1 MEYVTFENLSVIRN
15 QIFKKISEAYHI
27 ANEYTEDKISFLA
40 KDIKSSHIPKSD
52 ITLTSGTAGIKEDTV
67 GNVIEIPWFDVN
79 EYGIITAYGTRRHT
93 ISSGG
98 DDM

>member
-1 MEYVTFENLSVIRN
+1 MDFATYDNLNILKNNLLKAISDCQRN
-15 QIFKKISEAYHI
+15 AIEHSDD
-27 ANEYTEDKISFLA
+27 NTSRLLEDV
-40 KDIKSSHIPKSD
+40 HNTTIPKGTP
-52 ITLTSGTAGIKEDTV
+52 IKNGTAGTKEDTV